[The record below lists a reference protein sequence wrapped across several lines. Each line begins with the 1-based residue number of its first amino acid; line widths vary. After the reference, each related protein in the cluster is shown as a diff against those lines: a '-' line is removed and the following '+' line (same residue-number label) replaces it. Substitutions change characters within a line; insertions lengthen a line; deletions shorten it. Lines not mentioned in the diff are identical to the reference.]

1 MMPFRDRQIVVHARA
16 KYYWLCWL
24 HYSNALFVTRP
35 RQRAIFAA
43 FSWSLRECGCAGARA
58 RGREGAVVGGGSARA
73 GRGGREVGR
82 GSRDAGARGGRGG
95 GRGVELG
102 ARGGHGGT
110 GLGAR
115 GGTRGARRGRG
126 AEGGTHEARAAD
138 RAISGEQM
146 RVCNISRPLWGPR
159 EGCGRA
165 ACAGSFVWPGEM
177 PAMSFKAT
185 ATMLQTRICSPQT
198 GRFAAHACAH
208 ACVCAYPAPEQAR
221 RGPQSRIPA
230 RTRSNDPAS
239 TSATPPS

>member
-43 FSWSLRECGCAGARA
+43 FSWSLRECGCVRTGDGGA
-58 RGREGAVVGGGSARA
+58 GGGGC
-73 GRGGREVGR
+73 GR
-82 GSRDAGARGGRGG
+82 RGGRG
-95 GRGVELG
+95 
-102 ARGGHGGT
+102 
-110 GLGAR
+110 
-115 GGTRGARRGRG
+115 RGAK
-126 AEGGTHEARAAD
+126 GGTHEARAAD

-165 ACAGSFVWPGEM
+165 ARAGSFVWPGEM

-208 ACVCAYPAPEQAR
+208 ACVCAYPAPAQAR

-239 TSATPPS
+239 TSATPPPRSTRHWRGALKH

>member
-1 MMPFRDRQIVVHARA
+1 MRVRA
-16 KYYWLCWL
+16 D
-24 HYSNALFVTRP
+24 
-35 RQRAIFAA
+35 
-43 FSWSLRECGCAGARA
+43 GG
-58 RGREGAVVGGGSARA
+58 RGRAG
-73 GRGGREVGR
+73 GRGRWWGGRRGRGAEGGRWDVGR
-82 GSRDAGARGGRGG
+82 GRAGGRRDV
-95 GRGVELG
+95 GRGAQEREADAEVGGAGLG
-102 ARGGHGGT
+102 ARGGHGGA

-138 RAISGEQM
+138 RAISGKQM

-165 ACAGSFVWPGEM
+165 ARAGSFVWPGEM

-208 ACVCAYPAPEQAR
+208 ACVCAYPAPAQAR

>member
-58 RGREGAVVGGGSARA
+58 RGREA
-73 GRGGREVGR
+73 GR
-82 GSRDAGARGGRGG
+82 GSRACGREAGRGSWDAGLSAW
-95 GRGVELG
+95 
-102 ARGGHGGT
+102 GGHGGT

-115 GGTRGARRGRG
+115 GGARGARRGRD
-126 AEGGTHEARAAD
+126 ARGGTHEARAAD

-165 ACAGSFVWPGEM
+165 ARAGSFVWPGEM

-208 ACVCAYPAPEQAR
+208 ACVCSYPAPCAR
-221 RGPQSRIPA
+221 ASAQGPAISHSGEDEKQ
-230 RTRSNDPAS
+230 
-239 TSATPPS
+239 

>member
-1 MMPFRDRQIVVHARA
+1 MMPFRDRQIVGHARA

-43 FSWSLRECGCAGARA
+43 FSWSLRECGCVRAG
-58 RGREGAVVGGGSARA
+58 GRE
-73 GRGGREVGR
+73 REVGR
-82 GSRDAGARGGRGG
+82 GTWVAGVRAGGGTGGSARGAGTGARGSAREAVRG
-95 GRGVELG
+95 
-102 ARGGHGGT
+102 
-110 GLGAR
+110 GLGA
-115 GGTRGARRGRG
+115 GGTRGAGR
-126 AEGGTHEARAAD
+126 
-138 RAISGEQM
+138 M
-146 RVCNISRPLWGPR
+146 RLGRQIGRFLASKCGYGPLWGPR

-165 ACAGSFVWPGEM
+165 ARAGSFVWPGEM

-208 ACVCAYPAPEQAR
+208 ACVCAYPAPAQAR

-239 TSATPPS
+239 TSATPPPRSTRHWRGALKH